1 MTYRELAALIMEEFN
16 DDQLDMDVTVYN
28 ADQDEYFL
36 LAETPVAIT
45 SEDDVLDADHP
56 YLIV

>member
-16 DDQLDMDVTVYN
+16 DDQLDMDVSVYDW
-28 ADQDEYFL
+28 DQDEFYP
-36 LAETPVAIT
+36 LAETPWAIT

-56 YLIV
+56 YLII